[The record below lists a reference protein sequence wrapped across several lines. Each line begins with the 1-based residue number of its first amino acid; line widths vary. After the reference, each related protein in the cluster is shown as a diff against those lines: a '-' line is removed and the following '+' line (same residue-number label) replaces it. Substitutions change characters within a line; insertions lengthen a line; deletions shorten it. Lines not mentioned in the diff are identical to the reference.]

1 MDNYDENN
9 QLVKSGPGALRI
21 VGFILAFILA
31 PVGLILSIVGVV
43 KKEGSKGLSIA
54 GIIIGALNVAV
65 ALIIT
70 LCLVGTMAPQLV
82 KYTSK
87 KNVSADTQFAD
98 TIKTELFATAMEVGM
113 MRTDTVPTTNTYTN
127 IEDIPEG
134 AFRDSLEGYLGCKLE
149 DLKNNVKSGNGQSE
163 IMYTLSPDDLSV
175 SVMITNT
182 DKTGGKKY
190 VEENF
195 IVVGNK

>member
-54 GIIIGALNVAV
+54 GIIISIINIIGAV
-65 ALIIT
+65 LITI
-70 LCLVGTMAPQLV
+70 LLFAGILAPQLI
-82 KYTSK
+82 KYNNKS
-87 KNVSADTQFAD
+87 NAASDMQLAD
-98 TIKTELFATAMEVGM
+98 TIRTSLITAAMDPEVIQKDVIPE
-113 MRTDTVPTTNTYTN
+113 TSEYTN
-127 IEDIPEG
+127 IEDIPAG
-134 AFRDSLEGYLGCKLE
+134 AFRDAVEECIGFRLE
-149 DLKNNVKSGNGQSE
+149 DLDQQVKSGQGKVE
-163 IMYTLSPDDLSV
+163 ILYKLEGNQV

-182 DKTGGKKY
+182 DFTGSNNYK
-190 VEENF
+190 EENF
-195 IVVGNK
+195 IVVD

>member
-54 GIIIGALNVAV
+54 GIIISIINIIGAV
-65 ALIIT
+65 LITI
-70 LCLVGTMAPQLV
+70 LLLAGILAPQLI
-82 KYTSK
+82 KYNNKS
-87 KNVSADTQFAD
+87 NAVSDMQFAD
-98 TIKTELFATAMEVGM
+98 TIRSSLITAAMDPEVIQKDVIPE
-113 MRTDTVPTTNTYTN
+113 TSEYTN
-127 IEDIPEG
+127 IEDIPAG
-134 AFRDSLEGYLGCKLE
+134 AFRDAVEECIGFRLE
-149 DLKNNVKSGNGQSE
+149 DLDQQVKSGQGKVE
-163 IMYTLSPDDLSV
+163 ILYKLEGNQV

-182 DKTGGKKY
+182 DFTGSNNYK
-190 VEENF
+190 EENF
-195 IVVGNK
+195 IVVD

>member
-54 GIIIGALNVAV
+54 GIIISIINIIGSV
-65 ALIIT
+65 LITI
-70 LCLVGTMAPQLV
+70 LLLAGILAPQLI
-82 KYTSK
+82 KYNNKS
-87 KNVSADTQFAD
+87 NAVSDMQFAD
-98 TIKTELFATAMEVGM
+98 TIRSSLITAAMDPDVIQNGTIPE
-113 MRTDTVPTTNTYTN
+113 TSEYTN
-127 IEDIPEG
+127 IEDIPAG
-134 AFRDSLEGYLGCKLE
+134 KFRDAVEECIGFRLE
-149 DLKNNVKSGNGQSE
+149 DLDQQVKSGQGKVE
-163 IMYTLSPDDLSV
+163 ILYKLEGNQV

-182 DKTGGKKY
+182 DFTGSNNYK
-190 VEENF
+190 EENF
-195 IVVGNK
+195 IVVD